1 MSDPRTRTVRLG
13 VLAASGVVVV
23 LSGAL
28 AAALR
33 GHTGS
38 PAPTVPAAPAGT
50 IPAPHPCDLKTL
62 AIPCWSCPSAE
73 KWPLRFVTDL
83 DMLAPLGT
91 GTANAAEWFAA
102 FAKPNG
108 PRAAEAD
115 AAMAR
120 RADRPPIGQVLPP
133 GDPLVVE
140 AAPWCD
146 QATMRFYPGIFPVR
160 GDETRI
166 PNLLFMLTLARS
178 WLARGLDAPGFD
190 DAMADYR
197 RVIRLGRLL
206 RQEDAVL
213 INDLVGLACI
223 RIGAEAIYDR
233 ARRGGKT
240 ELALL
245 AAVVAAEAPPQK
257 YLSASRVTSVEIAP
271 YLRNTAGSFALDLPE
286 ARFKAIREVAASCAD
301 RRFRTESALS
311 LRYVAAL
318 GAGPMRADARELL
331 EKLAAGPD
339 PIVAANARWSLDT
352 PVTETDARRLLGRD
366 Q

>member
-13 VLAASGVVVV
+13 VIVASGVVVV

-28 AAALR
+28 AAALL
-33 GHTGS
+33 GS
-38 PAPTVPAAPAGT
+38 PSSPASTVPAAPAAT
-50 IPAPHPCDLKTL
+50 IPAPHPCDLSKL
-62 AIPCWSCPSAE
+62 SIPCWSCPSAE

-83 DMLAPLGT
+83 DLLAPLGT

-102 FAKPNG
+102 FGKPNG
-108 PRAAEAD
+108 PRAPEAD

-120 RADRPPIGQVLPP
+120 RTDRQPFGPILPP
-133 GDPLVVE
+133 GDPLLAE

-146 QATMRFYPGIFPVR
+146 QATMRFYPGIFPIR
-160 GDETRI
+160 GDQTRI

-178 WLARGLDAPGFD
+178 WLARGADAPGFD

-233 ARRGGKT
+233 ARKDGKT

-271 YLRNTAGSFALDLPE
+271 YLRKAAGSFALDLPVT
-286 ARFKAIREVAASCAD
+286 RFKAIREMAASCAD
-301 RRFRTESALS
+301 RRFRSEAALS
-311 LRYVAAL
+311 LRYAAAL
-318 GAGPMRADARELL
+318 GVGPMRADARELL
-331 EKLAAGPD
+331 EKLAAGAD

-352 PVTETDARRLLGRD
+352 PVGAKEVEELIGEDK
-366 Q
+366 